1 MTTVHCPVR
10 TTSPQGHNPSLGCRE
25 AVETADYTAYRDK
38 APLVPDSAVMVRELF
53 AETID
58 LFAEEVRKDLGEPMS
73 HSQSDDPHLAAH
85 EVVLLARASH
95 YCCCLVCPSLSTLEM
110 AVISMQLMFERKKK
124 KSVEANTQYIWKPI
138 CLVLFWSF
146 FVASVELVENA
157 CVLPANREGKKKSK

>member
-58 LFAEEVRKDLGEPMS
+58 LFADTSIGW
-73 HSQSDDPHLAAH
+73 LAMAATGATKMLTH
-85 EVVLLARASH
+85 ETIVTTA
-95 YCCCLVCPSLSTLEM
+95 T
-110 AVISMQLMFERKKK
+110 
-124 KSVEANTQYIWKPI
+124 
-138 CLVLFWSF
+138 
-146 FVASVELVENA
+146 
-157 CVLPANREGKKKSK
+157 